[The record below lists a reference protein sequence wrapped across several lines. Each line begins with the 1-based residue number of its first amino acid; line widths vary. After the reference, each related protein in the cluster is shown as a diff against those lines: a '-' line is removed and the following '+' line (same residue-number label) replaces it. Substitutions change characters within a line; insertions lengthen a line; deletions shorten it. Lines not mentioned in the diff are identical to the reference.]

1 MSNDVNSKGESLEH
15 GRPIVFRNGIVITM
29 DNQHRV
35 LKNSDVLVVD
45 GVIKEIGPNLS
56 APEGALSIDA
66 SGGIIMPGMIDTHRH
81 MWQTAM
87 RGYGADWSL
96 SQYFVWYYLQHG
108 KDFRPEDIYAGNLL
122 SEIEAVD
129 AGVTTSVDWSHGLSS
144 TDHADAAVDALEAVP
159 GRFILAYGN
168 IQAAPWEWS
177 VAKEFKDFYSRRFSA
192 KNDMLGFQVAF
203 DVLGDPSFPEKPA
216 FDAAKELGV
225 PVTTHAGV
233 YGVNGD
239 ESIRLMHENDCMA
252 PDTVFV
258 HCSSLSQDSY
268 HRIAASGGSASVS
281 TESEQ
286 SAGQGYPSSWI
297 LRQYDIPIS
306 LSQDTSVWWSAD
318 FFTAMRATAGADRS
332 RQHFESQLKG
342 EQVINLDTRCEEV
355 VHWATRGGAKAL
367 GLEDKIGSI
376 EVGKRADIVLV
387 KNDNS
392 PAMFPIINP
401 YGHVVMQAQRADVDT
416 VVIDGNIVKHE
427 HKLIGIDLAAART
440 KTEKTVSFLADTIGE
455 EAWVSGMNPELTE
468 RQVNENPYKYVNE

>member
-108 KDFRPEDIYAGNLL
+108 RDFRPEDIYAGNLL

-258 HCSSLSQDSY
+258 HCSSLSEDSY

-342 EQVINLDTRCEEV
+342 EQVVCLDIRCEEV

>member
-1 MSNDVNSKGESLEH
+1 MSNNVNSKGESLEH
-15 GRPIVFRNGIVITM
+15 GRPIVFRNSIVITM
-29 DNQHRV
+29 DNAHRL
-35 LKNSDVLVVD
+35 LKNSDVLIVD
-45 GVIKEIGPNLS
+45 GVIKEIGPNLD

-66 SGGIIMPGMIDTHRH
+66 TGGIIMPGMIDTHRH

-108 KDFRPEDIYAGNLL
+108 KNFRPEDIYAGNLL
-122 SEIEAVD
+122 SGIEAID
-129 AGVTTSVDWSHGLSS
+129 AGVTTTVDWSHGLSS
-144 TDHADAAVDALEAVP
+144 TQHAEAAVDALEAVA

-177 VAKEFKDFYSRRFSA
+177 IDSAFKDFYSRRFSA
-192 KNDMLGFQVAF
+192 SNDMLGFQMAF
-203 DVLGDPSFPEKPA
+203 DVLGDAAFPEKRA
-216 FDAAKELGV
+216 FEVAKELGV

-233 YGVNGD
+233 FGVTGD
-239 ESIRLMHENDCMA
+239 ESIRLMHEHDCMG
-252 PDTVFV
+252 PDTIFV
-258 HCSSLSQDSY
+258 HCSTLSDDSY
-268 HRIAASGGSASVS
+268 NRIAASGGSASIA

-306 LSQDTSVWWSAD
+306 LSHDTSVWWSSD
-318 FFTAMRATAGADRS
+318 FFTAMRSTVGSDRS
-332 RQHFESQLKG
+332 RQHVESQLKG
-342 EQVINLDTRCEEV
+342 EQVVNLDLRCEEV

-367 GLEDKIGSI
+367 GLEDKVGSL
-376 EVGKRADIVLV
+376 EVGKRADVVLI

-427 HKLIGIDLAAART
+427 HMLVGIDLGAART
-440 KTEKTVSFLADTIGE
+440 LTEKTVSFLADTIGE
-455 EAWVSGMNPELTE
+455 EAWVTGMHPDLTV
-468 RQVNENPYKYVNE
+468 RQVNENPYKYVK

>member
-177 VAKEFKDFYSRRFSA
+177 VSKEFKDFYSRRFGA

-239 ESIRLMHENDCMA
+239 ESIRLMHENGCMA

-258 HCSSLSQDSY
+258 HCSSLSEDSY

-342 EQVINLDTRCEEV
+342 EQVINLDIRCEEV

>member
-66 SGGIIMPGMIDTHRH
+66 TGGIIMPGMIDTHRH

-108 KDFRPEDIYAGNLL
+108 KDFRPEDIYSGNLL
-122 SEIEAVD
+122 SEIEAID

-159 GRFILAYGN
+159 GRFILGYGN

-177 VAKEFKDFYSRRFSA
+177 VSKEFKDFYSRRFGA

-216 FDAAKELGV
+216 FDMAKELGV
-225 PVTTHAGV
+225 SVTTHAGV

-239 ESIRLMHENDCMA
+239 ESIRLMHENDCMGS
-252 PDTVFV
+252 DTVFV
-258 HCSSLSQDSY
+258 HCSSLSEDSY

-306 LSQDTSVWWSAD
+306 LSQDTTVWWSAD

-342 EQVINLDTRCEEV
+342 EQVVNLDVRCEEV
-355 VHWATRGGAKAL
+355 IHWATRGGAKAL

-392 PAMFPIINP
+392 PVMFPIINP

-427 HKLIGIDLAAART
+427 HKLVGIDLAAARS
-440 KTEKTVSFLADTIGE
+440 KTEKTVSFLAYTIGE
-455 EAWVSGMNPELTE
+455 AAWVDGMNPELTE

>member
-108 KDFRPEDIYAGNLL
+108 RDFRPEDIYAGNLL

-258 HCSSLSQDSY
+258 HCSSLSEDSY

-342 EQVINLDTRCEEV
+342 EQVINLDIRCEEV

-392 PAMFPIINP
+392 PVMFPIINP

>member
-66 SGGIIMPGMIDTHRH
+66 TGGIIMPGMIDTHRH

-108 KDFRPEDIYAGNLL
+108 KNFRPEDIYAGNLL

-168 IQAAPWEWS
+168 IQAAPWDWS
-177 VAKEFKDFYSRRFSA
+177 VSKEFKDFYSRRFGA

-239 ESIRLMHENDCMA
+239 ESIRLMHENDCMGA
-252 PDTVFV
+252 DTVFV
-258 HCSSLSQDSY
+258 HCSSLSEDSY

-306 LSQDTSVWWSAD
+306 LSHDTSVWWSAD

-342 EQVINLDTRCEEV
+342 EQVVNLDIRCEEV
-355 VHWATRGGAKAL
+355 IHWATRGGAKAL

-427 HKLIGIDLAAART
+427 HKLVGIDLAAART

>member
-66 SGGIIMPGMIDTHRH
+66 TGGIIMPGMIDTHRH

-108 KDFRPEDIYAGNLL
+108 KDFRPEDIYSGNLL
-122 SEIEAVD
+122 SEIEAID

-144 TDHADAAVDALEAVP
+144 TDHANAAVDALEAVP
-159 GRFILAYGN
+159 GRFILGYGN

-177 VAKEFKDFYSRRFSA
+177 VSKEFKDFYSRRFGA

-216 FDAAKELGV
+216 FDMAKELGV
-225 PVTTHAGV
+225 SVTTHAGV

-239 ESIRLMHENDCMA
+239 ESIRLMHENDCMGS
-252 PDTVFV
+252 DTVFV
-258 HCSSLSQDSY
+258 HCSSLSEDSY

-306 LSQDTSVWWSAD
+306 LSQDTTVWWSAD

-342 EQVINLDTRCEEV
+342 EQVVNLDVRCEEV
-355 VHWATRGGAKAL
+355 IHWATRGGAKAL

-392 PAMFPIINP
+392 PVMFPIINP

-427 HKLIGIDLAAART
+427 HKLVGIDLAAARS

-455 EAWVSGMNPELTE
+455 AAWVDGMNPELTE

>member
-66 SGGIIMPGMIDTHRH
+66 GGGIIMPGMIDTHRH

-177 VAKEFKDFYSRRFSA
+177 VSKEFKDFYSRRFGA

-258 HCSSLSQDSY
+258 HCSSLSEDSY

-342 EQVINLDTRCEEV
+342 EQVVCLDIRCEEV

>member
-66 SGGIIMPGMIDTHRH
+66 TGGIIMPGMIDTHRH

-108 KDFRPEDIYAGNLL
+108 KDFRPEDIYSGNLL
-122 SEIEAVD
+122 SEIEAID

-159 GRFILAYGN
+159 GRFILGYGN

-177 VAKEFKDFYSRRFSA
+177 VSKEFKDFYSRRFGA

-216 FDAAKELGV
+216 FDMAKELGV
-225 PVTTHAGV
+225 SVTTHAGV

-239 ESIRLMHENDCMA
+239 ESIRLMHENDCMGS
-252 PDTVFV
+252 DTVFV
-258 HCSSLSQDSY
+258 HCSSLSEDSY

-286 SAGQGYPSSWI
+286 SAGQGYPYSWI

-306 LSQDTSVWWSAD
+306 LSQDTTVWWSAD

-342 EQVINLDTRCEEV
+342 EQVVNLDVRCEEV
-355 VHWATRGGAKAL
+355 IHWATRGGAKAL

-392 PAMFPIINP
+392 PVMFPIINP

-427 HKLIGIDLAAART
+427 HKLVGIDLAAARS

-455 EAWVSGMNPELTE
+455 AAWVDGMNPELTE